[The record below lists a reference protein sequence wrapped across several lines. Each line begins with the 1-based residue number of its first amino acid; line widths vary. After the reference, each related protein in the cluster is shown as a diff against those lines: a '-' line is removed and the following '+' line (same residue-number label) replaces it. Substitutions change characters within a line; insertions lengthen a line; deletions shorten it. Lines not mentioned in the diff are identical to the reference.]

1 MRVLGR
7 CSRWRKYF
15 VIHYYFGVSAGYLA
29 KAAHEVKN
37 TQTSAIYSRQSS
49 LTIHI
54 MPSRITMPQGDSITT
69 RLSPGKSRHMNAPR
83 SELSRV
89 PEDLRA
95 ATRKIPSATALI
107 HALALA
113 RDHSQCRAQLEL
125 LAQHAH
131 QHIVQL
137 VHQLTPATNRLEARG
152 KLALTEATL
161 PALRRLLPQ
170 QYNEFRTNIRRTM
183 AHDARID
190 LYEFALTKI
199 TLHQLDIHFGLAKE
213 KRLPPGGLTGA
224 CRVVLSC
231 LAHVSSGKPGHARAA
246 FNSALP
252 HLQRQPRP
260 NTLLPFTE
268 CNLPQ
273 VDKALSHLQHGSCS
287 FQSKFIAACAHL
299 VSHDQL
305 IRDTEHQ
312 LLRAIA
318 ATLGRTLPPLIE

>member
-1 MRVLGR
+1 
-7 CSRWRKYF
+7 
-15 VIHYYFGVSAGYLA
+15 
-29 KAAHEVKN
+29 
-37 TQTSAIYSRQSS
+37 
-49 LTIHI
+49 
-54 MPSRITMPQGDSITT
+54 MPQTDNITA
-69 RLSPGKSRHMNAPR
+69 RLSPGKSRHMNTAR
-83 SELSRV
+83 GELSRI
-89 PEDLRA
+89 PEDLRT
-95 ATRKIPSATALI
+95 ATRRIPSATALI

-113 RDHSQCRAQLEL
+113 RDHSQRRAQLKL

-170 QYNEFRTNIRRTM
+170 QYNEFRTNIRRTI

-199 TLHQLDIHFGLAKE
+199 TLHQLDTHFGLAKE

-224 CRVVLSC
+224 CRAVLSC
-231 LAHVSSGKPGHARAA
+231 LAHVSSGKPGHAHAA

-252 HLQRQPRP
+252 LLQRQPRP
-260 NTLLPFTE
+260 NTLLPFAE

-273 VDKALSHLQHGSCS
+273 VDEALSHLQHGSCP
-287 FQSKFIAACAHL
+287 FQRKFIAACAHL

-305 IRDTEHQ
+305 IRDTEYQ

>member
-1 MRVLGR
+1 
-7 CSRWRKYF
+7 
-15 VIHYYFGVSAGYLA
+15 
-29 KAAHEVKN
+29 
-37 TQTSAIYSRQSS
+37 
-49 LTIHI
+49 
-54 MPSRITMPQGDSITT
+54 MPQTYSITA
-69 RLSPGKSRHMNAPR
+69 RLSSGKSRHMNAAR
-83 SELSRV
+83 GELSRV
-89 PEDLRA
+89 PEDLRV
-95 ATRKIPSATALI
+95 ATRRIPSATALI
-107 HALALA
+107 HSLALA
-113 RDHSQCRAQLEL
+113 SDHSQRRTQLEL

-137 VHQLTPATNRLEARG
+137 VHQLTPATSRLEARE
-152 KLALTEATL
+152 KLTLTEATL

-170 QYNEFRTNIRRTM
+170 QYNEFSTNIRRSM

-190 LYEFALTKI
+190 LYEFALIKI
-199 TLHQLDIHFGLAKE
+199 ALHQLDTHFGLAQE

-252 HLQRQPRP
+252 YLQRQPRP

-273 VDKALSHLQHGSCS
+273 VDEALSHLQHGSCP
-287 FQSKFIAACAHL
+287 FQSKFVSSCAHL

-305 IRDTEHQ
+305 IRDTEYQ

-318 ATLGRTLPPLIE
+318 ATLGRNLPPLIH